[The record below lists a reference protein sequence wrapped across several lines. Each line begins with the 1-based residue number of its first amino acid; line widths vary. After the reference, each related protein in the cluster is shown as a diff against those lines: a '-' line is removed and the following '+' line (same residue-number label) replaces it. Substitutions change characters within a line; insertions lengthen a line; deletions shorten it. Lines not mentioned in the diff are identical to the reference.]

1 MIVAIEDL
9 QDYMDIKFSNRQR
22 RAAEHVLSGLQS
34 EMETYLNRPIEI
46 GTHTESHVVDVN
58 HDIIRAGAF
67 IFYDYTLDTTGV
79 PTSLITPPV
88 TVYLRKSPVVTCAS
102 VTVTAAYPNAEPEI
116 LVENTDYVV
125 RKYGLDI
132 YRAFVNDKV
141 TITYTAGV
149 DGENIAIFKLLIL
162 RAATREMQNMHDD
175 VVAIKDLNTRN
186 VAPLVTGFAPEELKS
201 IKAYKRIRI

>member
-175 VVAIKDLNTRN
+175 VVGIKDLNTRN
-186 VAPLVTGFAPEELKS
+186 VAPLVTGFTPEELKS